1 MKHRLIPFLFVPIL
15 LTSCGNKAAASLP
28 RGAKAAS
35 KEVITQKMN
44 ETQQTVSATDAL
56 SVSVKKAAL
65 DFSFVHTAKR
75 DGVSNSSSLSL
86 NVRDAS
92 MNLAAKGLTST
103 EVNDVQGSFVASA
116 KVKLQVAGLSDLSVK
131 MTDGQE
137 KTFAVGAYLYQSKFF
152 VDISNSAVYPF
163 IKEVVSEWKGKSLAL
178 PEKFFV
184 PSNLTPERLPLLSNM
199 KNEADRIA
207 KDSKGEIGFSDLSS
221 PFYSFY
227 TYANGDYAIQAKLT
241 KEDIEKVVK
250 NMPGFS
256 VYLSD
261 TTPYQFERA
270 KFDAVAY
277 FKKDG
282 ISFIGLTID
291 FKMKASQEQ
300 STGVTKEVHETEMTM
315 VSDFRIDFA
324 YGDKV
329 VVDAP
334 KVEEYQP
341 LPSMI
346 D

>member
-1 MKHRLIPFLFVPIL
+1 MKHRLIPFLFVPVL
-15 LTSCGNKAAASLP
+15 LASCGNKVAASLP
-28 RGAKAAS
+28 RGAKATS

-44 ETQQTVSATDAL
+44 ETQKTVSATDAL

-65 DFSFVHTAKR
+65 DFSFAHTAKR
-75 DGVSNSSSLSL
+75 GDVSDSSSLSL
-86 NVRDAS
+86 TVRDAS

-103 EVNDVQGSFVASA
+103 EVNDVQGCFLASA

-137 KTFAVGAYLYQSKFF
+137 KTYAAGAYLYQNNIY
-152 VDISNSAVYPF
+152 VDTSNSGVYPF
-163 IKEVVSEWKGKSLAL
+163 IREVVSEWEGRPLAI

-184 PSNLTPERLPLLSNM
+184 PAKLTPEVLPLLSNM
-199 KNEADRIA
+199 RNKADRVT
-207 KDSKGEIGFSDLSS
+207 KDSKDEVGFSDLSS

-241 KEDIEKVVK
+241 KEDIEKIAQ
-250 NMPGFS
+250 NMPSFPD
-256 VYLSD
+256 YLSD
-261 TTPYQFERA
+261 KTAYQFERA
-270 KFDAVAY
+270 KFDVVAY

-291 FKMKASQEQ
+291 FKMKTSQEQ
-300 STGVTKEVHETEMTM
+300 STGMTKAVYETELTM

-329 VVDAP
+329 VVDTP
-334 KVEEYQP
+334 KVEEYQS
-341 LPSMI
+341 LPSMT